1 MIGEYAS
8 DIWAILISQL
18 GHNAIIID
26 LHKASAQLITV
37 NWAAADGLLKETDNT
52 HNEYCYAKH

>member
-1 MIGEYAS
+1 M
-8 DIWAILISQL
+8 
-18 GHNAIIID
+18 ID
-26 LHKASAQLITV
+26 LHQTSAQLITV